1 MKIGFFRKNDI
12 ILISV
17 VIICGI
23 ILLSVLAVIFLGK
36 GETVVV
42 KIDGEEYARLPL
54 NTDTELLIKSELG
67 ENLLVIENG
76 EAYIKSATCPK
87 QICVAHGKATE
98 LDPIVCKHNRVSVI
112 IE

>member
-1 MKIGFFRKNDI
+1 MKIGFFKKNDI
-12 ILISV
+12 ILIST

-54 NTDTELLIKSELG
+54 NTDTELPIKSELG
-67 ENLLVIENG
+67 ENLLIIENG
-76 EAYIKSATCPK
+76 EAYIKSASCPK
-87 QICVAHGKATE
+87 QICVNDGKLSE
-98 LDPIVCKHNRVSVI
+98 IDPIVCQHNHVSI
-112 IE
+112 ILE